1 MLEFKQADM
10 NDIVGEEDDGTVTVL
25 WFKLRKKYFSFLMYT
40 VQVSSVS
47 AMSA

>member
-25 WFKLRKKYFSFLMYT
+25 WFKLSRKP
-40 VQVSSVS
+40 QH
-47 AMSA
+47 